1 MKKIQKVI
9 GFVAMASALAWT
21 SCGPQQAPVRLP
33 QLPLA
38 EVQPFFSE
46 AVEVQAL
53 DTAYYQVLDEKG
65 NVMGTVLLSAPYS
78 ASVNGYNGPTP
89 LLIALD
95 AENHIKNVVLLAN
108 QETPRFAQRVE
119 ESGLYASWN
128 GLTVDEA
135 LNKQV
140 DAVSGATF
148 TSNAMKNSLA
158 LRLEAY
164 QRQLTKD
171 YSNMKP
177 SFWQRLFALRRR

>member
-38 EVQPFFSE
+38 EVQPYFSE
-46 AVEVQAL
+46 AAEVQAI

-135 LNKQV
+135 LDKQV

-148 TSNAMKNSLA
+148 SSKAVIEN
-158 LRLEAY
+158 LRIGLKEAA
-164 QRQLTKD
+164 RKA
-171 YSNMKP
+171 K
-177 SFWQRLFALRRR
+177 